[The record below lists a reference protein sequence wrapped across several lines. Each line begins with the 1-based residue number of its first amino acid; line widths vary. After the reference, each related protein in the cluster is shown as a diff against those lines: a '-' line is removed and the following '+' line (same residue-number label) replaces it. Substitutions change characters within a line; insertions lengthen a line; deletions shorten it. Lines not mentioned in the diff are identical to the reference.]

1 MDERNVMHPFQHFA
15 EQLAERWS
23 HEAAALRHR
32 SLVPLADMVESF
44 ANDLVAEANAWL
56 DQPLTLREAAVFGGY
71 SYSALEAR
79 VRVGQLPNAGEQG
92 SPRLR
97 RRDVPIKVDRP
108 PTRFGTAGVDV
119 DDLDQLLGTIDG

>member
-1 MDERNVMHPFQHFA
+1 MDERNVSHPVETFTA
-15 EQLAERWS
+15 LLAERWN

-32 SLVPLADMVESF
+32 GLVPLADMVESF

-56 DQPLTLREAAVFGGY
+56 DQSLTLREAAEFGGY
-71 SYSALEAR
+71 SYSALEGR

-97 RRDVPIKVDRP
+97 RRDVPLKIMP
-108 PTRFGTAGVDV
+108 PPRTLTRAGTDV
-119 DDLDQLLGTIDG
+119 DDLDQLLKAIDS

>member
-1 MDERNVMHPFQHFA
+1 MDERNVSHPVETFTA
-15 EQLAERWS
+15 LLAERWN

-32 SLVPLADMVESF
+32 GLVPLADMVESF

-56 DQPLTLREAAVFGGY
+56 DQSLTLREAAEFGGY
-71 SYSALEAR
+71 SYAALEGR

-97 RRDVPIKVDRP
+97 RRDVPVKVNRP